1 MTQWGKSRV
10 IIQLVGGCMK
20 NPWIWQGLNGDIA
33 TSLVIGGLDFGHFI
47 FLPNLFLRGF
57 RGFLNWDTQ
66 KNKWLLFAESN
77 GKMGYLN
84 FEKQRFGMMTPMT
97 IILGMVWPIR

>member
-1 MTQWGKSRV
+1 
-10 IIQLVGGCMK
+10 MK

-84 FEKQRFGMMTPMT
+84 YVLKNSDFGTD
-97 IILGMVWPIR
+97 WPFLFTDA